1 MMHRPRDQA
10 VKGREGKY
18 GTSKK
23 LEKPKITTLPPDKM
37 PKEDPE
43 LAIDITDGT
52 TGIKYKRGRFLGK
65 VTIIIAFHVNRIFA
79 LYNSYCRLL

>member
-1 MMHRPRDQA
+1 MMHRARDQA
-10 VKGREGKY
+10 VKGSGREKY

-43 LAIDITDGT
+43 LAIDITDST
-52 TGIKYKRGRFLGK
+52 TGIRYKRGRFLGK
-65 VTIIIAFHVNRIFA
+65 VTIFIALSVNR
-79 LYNSYCRLL
+79 LLGLFFGKFVF